1 MITNYFDVKK
11 DEEIVPY
18 DRKLGYHH
26 RVFYTSNYA
35 ADLKSTRLKK
45 YLLEDYDEASTQKIN
60 IIKKYAGKMIPSALS
75 ANLTF
80 YIARTF
86 VILNIAY
93 GIFTGDIPTVGSY
106 MTMML
111 AVESLK
117 NALNE
122 MFYYVKD
129 ANRLGMYAKR
139 IRAFFDVKSDIETDV
154 DNKLPLP
161 SGAYAVTF
169 QNVCFSYANAL
180 FAIEDFN
187 LEIKPG
193 EKIAVVGENGAGKT
207 TIVKLLLNGLKR
219 EQGVINIFGKDN
231 VQFEAEIK
239 KQIGVCLD
247 QCYFDDC
254 LNIKNITFIMKSIFK
269 SWDSKSFLTL
279 IQDLKI
285 PQNKPINSYSKG
297 MKAKLNIAIA
307 LSVHPKLLILDEPT
321 SGLDPIVRDDI
332 LLTYKKYVQD
342 TNSSILFSSHITSD
356 IEKIADI
363 ITFIHK
369 GEIIATLN
377 KDEIPDNYGE
387 VILSSKDFNYKQVG
401 FISYIEEGELR
412 KVLINKKLYSHIS
425 DIKDVSVEK
434 LLLYFVK
441 GKSTGEN
448 EC

>member
-1 MITNYFDVKK
+1 MKDILEVKN
-11 DEEIVPY
+11 
-18 DRKLGYHH
+18 L
-26 RVFYTSNYA
+26 S
-35 ADLKSTRLKK
+35 KK
-45 YLLEDYDEASTQKIN
+45 YPDFMLRNIN
-60 IIKKYAGKMIPSALS
+60 INLPYGKIM
-75 ANLTF
+75 
-80 YIARTF
+80 
-86 VILNIAY
+86 
-93 GIFTGDIPTVGSY
+93 GI
-106 MTMML
+106 
-111 AVESLK
+111 
-117 NALNE
+117 
-122 MFYYVKD
+122 
-129 ANRLGMYAKR
+129 
-139 IRAFFDVKSDIETDV
+139 
-154 DNKLPLP
+154 
-161 SGAYAVTF
+161 
-169 QNVCFSYANAL
+169 
-180 FAIEDFN
+180 
-187 LEIKPG
+187 
-193 EKIAVVGENGAGKT
+193 VGENGAGKT

-441 GKSTGEN
+441 GKSTGGN